1 LRAALKHKEAEMAP
15 RKQPENPGSSAAHDK
30 ATESELESRRQ
41 RLEASLA
48 QKEAEQRK
56 DRDEAGRRRD
66 NAGGMAYAIKI
77 SSEFIAG
84 VVVGA
89 GLGWLIDKMLGTSPW
104 GLIVFLILGFC
115 AGVLNVLRSA
125 GLIAVSK
132 SERGFDLKPSDKDAT
147 PKGNAWAD
155 DEED

>member
-1 LRAALKHKEAEMAP
+1 MHGAEDFSARADDAP
-15 RKQPENPGSSAAHDK
+15 GTGPWWAQMTRYHWFVLLVAA
-30 ATESELESRRQ
+30 
-41 RLEASLA
+41 
-48 QKEAEQRK
+48 
-56 DRDEAGRRRD
+56 
-66 NAGGMAYAIKI
+66 
-77 SSEFIAG
+77 
-84 VVVGA
+84 
-89 GLGWLIDKMLGTSPW
+89 LGWLFDKMLGTSPW

-132 SERGFDLKPSDKDAT
+132 SERGFDIKPSGKDET